1 MTRHALQ
8 EAGKALTTGL
18 SAGTLVVVELT
29 NESELFMIGVITKPK
44 HTILVA
50 VEVPE
55 MGRLIPG
62 DEVLE
67 VRKFEP
73 IPKSVYFD
81 RQAVPGVRRR
91 CPRCPETCGLRRSRR
106 SAPFG
111 PKYGPSHGGS
121 WICLGSRV
129 QADARRFAAHS
140 AARSR

>member
-1 MTRHALQ
+1 LQ

-18 SAGTLVVVELT
+18 SAGTLEVVELT

-73 IPKSVYFD
+73 
-81 RQAVPGVRRR
+81 
-91 CPRCPETCGLRRSRR
+91 T
-106 SAPFG
+106 
-111 PKYGPSHGGS
+111 
-121 WICLGSRV
+121 
-129 QADARRFAAHS
+129 QADSNGSF
-140 AARSR
+140 